1 VLLEAQHQYNDA
13 TRKPFHQA
21 REREYREGGS
31 YRGGDVIIFELP
43 KTTTGEALIIIIII
57 IIIIILLLLLP
68 PPSSLLPL
76 GVCLL
81 VGGCYFPRP
90 SMISSKRV
98 PMSTATQAR
107 LTINDFSLLYIGHL
121 D

>member
-1 VLLEAQHQYNDA
+1 MTTSTKERRSASGITRDAGWNLLITVLLEAQHQYNDA
-13 TRKPFHQA
+13 TKKPFHQA

-81 VGGCYFPRP
+81 VGGCYFPLP
-90 SMISSKRV
+90 SMK
-98 PMSTATQAR
+98 
-107 LTINDFSLLYIGHL
+107 
-121 D
+121 